1 MKDLQDLCKS
11 EFRAAASFRTSPS
24 GCGLCPSLY
33 CLPAQISNLISHSP
47 HCHPSLH
54 SSLLFS
60 SNNPNSKVYSSPK
73 LLHLKLPLP
82 EILSLWA
89 LLAGLL
95 LSAQVRFPWPL
106 IWKSQQ
112 TPVTFNLT
120 TLLIFL
126 LCTYHC
132 VNDIASWLTCV
143 VKAWILSQPFFFCP

>member
-11 EFRAAASFRTSPS
+11 ALRQQPHLEPPPN
-24 GCGLCPSLY
+24 GCGLHPSLF

-60 SNNPNSKVYSSPK
+60 SNNPNSKVIPALDFCTWNCLYLKSSASRLSWLGFCSVLRSGFPD
-73 LLHLKLPLP
+73 HLFENPSRLQS
-82 EILSLWA
+82 LSI
-89 LLAGLL
+89 
-95 LSAQVRFPWPL
+95 SP
-106 IWKSQQ
+106 
-112 TPVTFNLT
+112 
-120 TLLIFL
+120 TLLTFL